1 MDYFGL
7 PWFAWI
13 VIVGIVFGTVTNVI
27 IARGKGDADGE
38 LRLQIEQNVELNR
51 QLLLRLESLDNRMA
65 GVEKTLNDV
74 PN

>member
-13 VIVGIVFGTVTNVI
+13 AIVGIVFGCVTTMVT
-27 IARGKGDADGE
+27 ARGKADVDSE
-38 LRLQIEQNVELNR
+38 LRLQLEHNVELNR
-51 QLLLRLESLDNRMA
+51 QLLARLESLDNRMA
-65 GVEKTLNDV
+65 GVEKTLSDV

>member
-13 VIVGIVFGTVTNVI
+13 VIVGIVFGCITNMV
-27 IARGKGDADGE
+27 IARGKNEADGE
-38 LRLQIEQNVELNR
+38 LRLQLEQNVEINR
-51 QLLLRLESLDNRMA
+51 QLLVRLESLDNRMA
-65 GVEKTLNDV
+65 GVEKMLNDV

>member
-13 VIVGIVFGTVTNVI
+13 AIVGIVFGCVTTMVT
-27 IARGKGDADGE
+27 ARNNNEADVE
-38 LRLQIEQNVELNR
+38 LRLQLEQNVELNR
-51 QLLLRLESLDNRMA
+51 QLLARLDSLDNRMA
-65 GVEKTLNDV
+65 GVEKTLSDV